1 MANNSI
7 WISTDLVLKNTKYA
21 DNERILIMTGDSVDL
36 IEAVADV
43 AGNVDVYDINF
54 STLKRLRHYV
64 RKDNVQFFD
73 DVYPAPDS
81 GYDTAIVFVP
91 KGRDFGRAQMWSA
104 MNALKEGGDL
114 YLVGPNKAGAKSLI
128 KDAIELFGDCQV
140 MDYKKSHR
148 VAVSRKESAH
158 YDYPSDW
165 GDVPTEK
172 KFISITTALG
182 TIEVATQPG
191 VFSWKE
197 LDEGTHY
204 LLENLVL
211 RDDKTALDVGC
222 GYGVIGAL
230 LASKLEHV
238 TLVDNNLLAIS
249 CAKATLAHNN
259 IENATVIASNVFSEV
274 DSESEFDLII
284 SNPPF
289 HRGFD
294 LNTNVPH
301 KIMKQ
306 APDYLAQ
313 GGRLVL
319 VANEFL
325 KYNTVMEEN
334 FKQAEVRAR
343 NTKFKVLEGIL

>member
-1 MANNSI
+1 MAKNSV
-7 WISTDLVLKNTKYA
+7 WISTDLVLSNTKY
-21 DNERILIMTGDSVDL
+21 DKNERILIMTGDSVDL

-43 AGNVDVYDINF
+43 AGEVHVYDINF

-73 DVYPAPDS
+73 DVYPT
-81 GYDTAIVFVP
+81 GEIEYDTAIVFVP

-128 KDAIELFGDCQV
+128 KDAIEVFGDCQV
-140 MDYKKSHR
+140 LDYKKSHR
-148 VAVSRKESAH
+148 VAVTRKNKTQ
-158 YDYPSDW
+158 YDYPADW
-165 GDVPTEK
+165 GDIPTEK
-172 KFISITTALG
+172 KFITLETAIG
-182 TIEVATQPG
+182 TIEVATQAG

-197 LDEGTHY
+197 LDDGTKF
-204 LLENLVL
+204 LLEDLGL
-211 RDDKTALDVGC
+211 RDDAKTALDVGC

-230 LASKLEHV
+230 LASKIEHV
-238 TLVDNNLLAIS
+238 TLTDNNLLAIS
-249 CAKATLAHNN
+249 CAKATLKHNN
-259 IENATVIASNVFSEV
+259 IDNAEVIASDVFSELG
-274 DSESEFDLII
+274 DATFDLII

-301 KIMKQ
+301 KLMGQ
-306 APDYLAQ
+306 APNYLTQ
-313 GGRLVL
+313 GGRLLL

-325 KYNTVMEEN
+325 KYDRVMAEN
-334 FKQAEVRAR
+334 FKQTGVRAR
-343 NTKFKVLEGIL
+343 NTKFKVLEGIS